1 MTVETREED
10 RLVGRMSVR
19 VASWLAWSACALSL
33 LILTL
38 PLLLTLLGS
47 PGDALCKSTNVIYRL
62 DAESGR
68 EILTRYDVALP

>member
-19 VASWLAWSACALSL
+19 VASWLAWLACALSL

-38 PLLLTLLGS
+38 SLLLTLLGS
-47 PGDALCKSTNVIYRL
+47 PGDAL
-62 DAESGR
+62 
-68 EILTRYDVALP
+68 